1 MDKSNIIH
9 TRGGQD
15 KVAVVT
21 GGGSQGSG
29 IGNGRAASI
38 LLAERG
44 YTVLVV
50 DKSLDS
56 AEETCRM
63 IAADGGRAVAVAA
76 DVSQP
81 DDCESVIEQATALDG
96 TLEVLVNNVG
106 VVGPP
111 GTVVDVDLEGW
122 NSTFAVNVTSM
133 LLMSRF
139 AIPHMVETG
148 RGSIVNVS
156 SLAGTISHPRI
167 AYATTKGA
175 IVSLTRSMA
184 VAHGADGIRVNC
196 VAPGLAYTPIVQVEG
211 LTEESRRQRAEAS
224 PLKVEGT
231 GWDVG
236 GAIAYLASEESR
248 WITGACLPVDGGFS
262 ADLRLSAGATVTPTH
277 QPTEQ
282 LT

>member
-111 GTVVDVDLEGW
+111 GTVVDVDRDGEGDV
-122 NSTFAVNVTSM
+122 A
-133 LLMSRF
+133 RF
-139 AIPHMVETG
+139 AQLHDERLLAALGVPGEGAVGEAATGGLVDHVHDPHRRTQAQPPHAQAQVRDRSGLDPRVRCHHRDPGSTVHLPRHQSVCGPPEVRPPRSNPTAAAQLVEPV
-148 RGSIVNVS
+148 RHH
-156 SLAGTISHPRI
+156 AR
-167 AYATTKGA
+167 A
-175 IVSLTRSMA
+175 R
-184 VAHGADGIRVNC
+184 
-196 VAPGLAYTPIVQVEG
+196 AP
-211 LTEESRRQRAEAS
+211 
-224 PLKVEGT
+224 
-231 GWDVG
+231 
-236 GAIAYLASEESR
+236 
-248 WITGACLPVDGGFS
+248 DGGVGDGGLVHVD
-262 ADLRLSAGATVTPTH
+262 DLIFEHH
-277 QPTEQ
+277 QHRARPG
-282 LT
+282 